1 MQVILHIFFKGLSR
15 IRRKEALALIKSGNY
30 DGAYYLSGYIIEC
43 GLKACIAKNT
53 KKYDFPDKKRVNQS
67 YTHNLNDLVKVA
79 GLESSLNQEIKK
91 DPEFEVNWTLV
102 KDWSEESRYQ
112 KHTKQE
118 ANDFYNVI
126 TNRKNGVLK
135 WINQHWQKWI

>member
-1 MQVILHIFFKGLSR
+1 MNKDDFKGLSR

-135 WINQHWQKWI
+135 WINQHW